1 MDQSKYITCKGCG
14 LKREYI
20 LMHFAKDRSKDCK
33 NSYTKEELSFLKK
46 ESKRRSDEKSKE
58 KKKLNYDSAKRA
70 DRYQKVKEKI
80 AKKYDSLQSLEK
92 FFLLSLLSLVSL
104 PILKRPNICSCIL

>member
-1 MDQSKYITCKGCG
+1 MIITTERKLTRTELNKEGTKYQSSNQKMDQSKYITCKGCG

-58 KKKLNYDSAKRA
+58 KKKT
-70 DRYQKVKEKI
+70 
-80 AKKYDSLQSLEK
+80 
-92 FFLLSLLSLVSL
+92 
-104 PILKRPNICSCIL
+104 